1 MLTERFS
8 EDGGDLAGSSSD
20 FEDAHTRPD
29 GHCLDE
35 WEGHIQ
41 GARPKDG
48 RFVDRCEGIAGVLHR
63 VRSPQCVCLETCDNW
78 AYESPKG
85 YLPLGAAWGL
95 RSMSA
100 AYGAQTALI
109 TLPRDQDNGG
119 H

>member
-1 MLTERFS
+1 
-8 EDGGDLAGSSSD
+8 
-20 FEDAHTRPD
+20 
-29 GHCLDE
+29 E

-78 AYESPKG
+78 AYESPKS
-85 YLPLGAAWGL
+85 YLPQGAAWGL

-109 TLPRDQDNGG
+109 TAARSGQWRPLPTHPPASVSDAEALL
-119 H
+119 